1 MKEIIIALIGGG
13 FFAFIEF
20 IIRRYDDKHSHLT
33 SLHNDI
39 SRNTQSIEELKEI
52 LIKMSKDNE
61 AQNRLIDMQ
70 ANEILGLGHDKI
82 IFLTDKIA
90 KRGYITLKE
99 KANLKALY
107 YPYKDLGG
115 NGDGE
120 TGFEHCMKLP
130 VISDEEAQRL
140 DKNIQREVY
149 GIKEESK

>member
-13 FFAFIEF
+13 FFVFLEF
-20 IIRRYDDKHSHLT
+20 LIRRYDDKHSHLT

-39 SRNTQSIEELKEI
+39 SRNTQSIEELKGI

-61 AQNRLIDMQ
+61 NQNKIMELQ

-107 YPYKDLGG
+107 YPYKGLGG

-120 TGFEHCMKLP
+120 TGFEHCMKLN

-140 DKNIQREVY
+140 DRNIQREVY
-149 GIKEESK
+149 GIKEGSK